1 MSGIA
6 LGLISCMQ
14 VVNES
19 VYFKKVFRPLG
30 LGLGLVPLEAEATY
44 TRPRPLKTGLEAESR
59 PRGLTSLNLG
69 IPKVIMFFDV
79 KYLENGTR

>member
-30 LGLGLVPLEAEATY
+30 LVPLVAEATY

-59 PRGLTSLNLG
+59 SRGLTSLNLG
-69 IPKVIMFFDV
+69 LPKVIMFFDV